1 MNMLYERRISSPV
14 GDLHVVAAEEA
25 IVGVYLP
32 GHKGAP
38 EIVAHD
44 GQNHPVLAEAAGQ
57 LAEYFRGGR
66 ACFTLPLDLHGSSFQ
81 REVWRALVEI
91 PFGETRSYAELARA
105 LGRPQA
111 ARAVGAANA
120 KNPISIIVP
129 CHRVIAG
136 DGALTGYAGGV
147 AAKQWLLSH
156 EQEHHVE
163 YRGEGLVRARGHDPD

>member
-1 MNMLYERRISSPV
+1 MKTLHERRTSSPL
-14 GDLHVVAAEEA
+14 GELHVVASDDA

-44 GQNHPVLAEAAGQ
+44 GREHPVLREATRQ
-57 LAEYFRGGR
+57 LDAYFEGR
-66 ACFTLPLDLHGSSFQ
+66 RDSFVLPLDLRGSPFQ
-81 REVWRALVEI
+81 REVWAALLTI

-147 AAKQWLLSH
+147 AAKRWLLSH
-156 EQEHHVE
+156 EQRRRSSFLSV
-163 YRGEGLVRARGHDPD
+163 P

>member
-1 MNMLYERRISSPV
+1 MSLLHERRISSPL
-14 GDLHVVAAEEA
+14 GELHVVASDEA

-38 EIVAHD
+38 VIVARD
-44 GQNHPVLAEAAGQ
+44 GREHPVLGEAARQ
-57 LAEYFRGGR
+57 LAEYFAGKRK
-66 ACFTLPLDLHGSSFQ
+66 FFMLPLEPRGSDFQ
-81 REVWRALVEI
+81 REVWRALLEI
-91 PFGETRSYAELARA
+91 PFGKTQSYADLARA

-136 DGALTGYAGGV
+136 DGALTGYAGGIT
-147 AAKQWLLSH
+147 AKRWLLSH
-156 EQEHHVE
+156 EQERHAPHPTI
-163 YRGEGLVRARGHDPD
+163 H

>member
-1 MNMLYERRISSPV
+1 MNISYERRISSPV
-14 GDLHVVAAEEA
+14 GELHVVASNEA
-25 IVGVYLP
+25 IMGVYLP

-38 EIVAHD
+38 EIVARD
-44 GQNHPVLAEAAGQ
+44 GRNHPLLAEAARQ
-57 LAEYFRGGR
+57 LAEYFTGTR
-66 ACFTLPLDLHGSSFQ
+66 ASFSLPLDMQGSDFQ

-91 PFGETRSYAELARA
+91 PFGKTRSYAELARA

-136 DGALTGYAGGV
+136 DGALTGYAGGI

-156 EQEHHVE
+156 EHERRE
-163 YRGEGLVRARGHDPD
+163 PLVTH